1 MALIP
6 RMLPAGISSCSLPL
20 QTTTRVSRKTMLL
33 PSKLTALLLFLLIDL
48 QLLALIIKPI
58 DLLPIAF
65 AVPLAVVS
73 RLISAAWS
81 HAREPAQ
88 QGTRYRGADLGGIA
102 RRNLDRARFDAAR
115 LAVAGR
121 TPGRHLRRRHLHDR
135 RARPDYAALRAPR
148 LRGEEPNLDRLRS
161 KQPRVL
167 GFAAWSR
174 DRREMPRCRS
184 RRAASPARV
193 RPSRPRFL
201 LARKDALAAGLAER
215 NMACGRSSKNFVPRS
230 PVKATRRR

>member
-65 AVPLAVVS
+65 AVPLAVVP
-73 RLISAAWS
+73 RLISVAVPLGLTRES
-81 HAREPAQ
+81 LRNKARDTAVLTWA
-88 QGTRYRGADLGGIA
+88 GSRGGISIA
-102 RRNLDRARFDAAR
+102 LALTLPDSPWRVELLVTTYAVVIFTIVVQGLTMPRLVR
-115 LAVAGR
+115 LAYGVK
-121 TPGRHLRRRHLHDR
+121 
-135 RARPDYAALRAPR
+135 
-148 LRGEEPNLDRLRS
+148 EPNLDRLRS

-167 GFAAWSR
+167 GFVAWSR

-201 LARKDALAAGLAER
+201 LAPQGRAGRRSGRAEY
-215 NMACGRSSKNFVPRS
+215 GLWQVE
-230 PVKATRRR
+230 

>member
-1 MALIP
+1 
-6 RMLPAGISSCSLPL
+6 
-20 QTTTRVSRKTMLL
+20 MLL

-48 QLLALIIKPI
+48 QLLALIIRPI

-73 RLISAAWS
+73 RLISVAVPL

-121 TPGRHLRRRHLHDR
+121 TPGRHLRRR
-135 RARPDYAALRAPR
+135 
-148 LRGEEPNLDRLRS
+148 
-161 KQPRVL
+161 QT
-167 GFAAWSR
+167 
-174 DRREMPRCRS
+174 MPRF
-184 RRAASPARV
+184 V
-193 RPSRPRFL
+193 R
-201 LARKDALAAGLAER
+201 LAYG
-215 NMACGRSSKNFVPRS
+215 
-230 PVKATRRR
+230 

>member
-73 RLISAAWS
+73 RLISVAVLLGLTRES
-81 HAREPAQ
+81 LRNKARDTAVLTWA
-88 QGTRYRGADLGGIA
+88 GLRGGISIALGGGS
-102 RRNLDRARFDAAR
+102 NSWSPP
-115 LAVAGR
+115 
-121 TPGRHLRRRHLHDR
+121 TP
-135 RARPDYAALRAPR
+135 
-148 LRGEEPNLDRLRS
+148 S
-161 KQPRVL
+161 
-167 GFAAWSR
+167 S
-174 DRREMPRCRS
+174 S
-184 RRAASPARV
+184 S
-193 RPSRPRFL
+193 
-201 LARKDALAAGLAER
+201 
-215 NMACGRSSKNFVPRS
+215 RSSC
-230 PVKATRRR
+230 KA